1 MRKRVLISG
10 ASSGIG
16 KKTAQVFLR
25 EGFDLIL
32 LGRNRNRLD
41 ESAKQAQILGQG
53 QVETFVFDLLEETY
67 PKDLWACRPDVL
79 LLNAGL
85 FEMDSAFPV
94 PEVNQARRLLE
105 VNYLASLR
113 LLDGLLPNLIE
124 QKGQVIF
131 ISSVAGK
138 RGLENL
144 AAYSASKH
152 ALTGFV
158 RAIRPKLLEQ
168 GVKVSIVFPGSTDT
182 PSWDAGE
189 VDVQALA
196 DPSDVAQAVFGLT
209 QMGNRTQID
218 EIEIQ
223 PTKSFYRR

>member
-10 ASSGIG
+10 ASRGIG
-16 KKTAQVFLR
+16 KEIAQVFLR

-32 LGRNRNRLD
+32 LGRNRTRLN
-41 ESAKQAQILGQG
+41 EWAKQAKSSGQG
-53 QVETFVFDLLEETY
+53 QVELFAFDLLDESY
-67 PKDLWACRPDVL
+67 PKKLWASKPDVL
-79 LLNAGL
+79 VLNAGL
-85 FEMDSAFPV
+85 FEEDSTFPF
-94 PEVNQARRLLE
+94 PDINQAKRLLE
-105 VNYLASLR
+105 VNYLAVLR
-113 LLDGLLPNLIE
+113 LLEGLLPNLIE

-131 ISSVAGK
+131 ISSIAGK

-158 RAIRPKLLEQ
+158 GAIRPKLLEQ
-168 GVKVSIVFPGSTDT
+168 GVKVSIVFPGSTHT
-182 PSWDAGE
+182 PSWDASE

-196 DPSDVAQAVFGLT
+196 DPTDIAQAVFALT
-209 QMGNRTQID
+209 QLGNRTQVD

-223 PTKSFYRR
+223 PTKRSYRR